1 MENGAKGAQVTPPRI
16 ACLCTAVL
24 DQLRLAFLITRT
36 LSPST
41 HSSQVIVKGK
51 VRAQRAKA
59 MKFGDG
65 YMVSSGHPAKIY
77 LEKAFTHVQM
87 RQGSIGIK
95 VRLPR
100 CYPMSPSL

>member
-1 MENGAKGAQVTPPRI
+1 M
-16 ACLCTAVL
+16 L
-24 DQLRLAFLITRT
+24 
-36 LSPST
+36 
-41 HSSQVIVKGK
+41 QVIVKGK

-87 RQGSIGIK
+87 RQGSIGIQGARAASSFSHLT
-95 VRLPR
+95 VI
-100 CYPMSPSL
+100 CYGHCHFM

>member
-1 MENGAKGAQVTPPRI
+1 M
-16 ACLCTAVL
+16 L
-24 DQLRLAFLITRT
+24 
-36 LSPST
+36 
-41 HSSQVIVKGK
+41 QVIVKGK

>member
-1 MENGAKGAQVTPPRI
+1 MR
-16 ACLCTAVL
+16 
-24 DQLRLAFLITRT
+24 
-36 LSPST
+36 
-41 HSSQVIVKGK
+41 QVIVKGK

-95 VRLPR
+95 VP
-100 CYPMSPSL
+100 PPSPSPPLRRRHVSLAFL

>member
-1 MENGAKGAQVTPPRI
+1 
-16 ACLCTAVL
+16 VL
-24 DQLRLAFLITRT
+24 
-36 LSPST
+36 
-41 HSSQVIVKGK
+41 QVIVKGK

-95 VRLPR
+95 VSPLSLSPPARFDCSLPR
-100 CYPMSPSL
+100 RLAPQPR

>member
-1 MENGAKGAQVTPPRI
+1 MLQRSALHHGERCKGRSGDALLRRSAAGFWLLLT
-16 ACLCTAVL
+16 LVL
-24 DQLRLAFLITRT
+24 
-36 LSPST
+36 
-41 HSSQVIVKGK
+41 QVIVKGK

-95 VRLPR
+95 VRARL
-100 CYPMSPSL
+100 SLLLASRMI